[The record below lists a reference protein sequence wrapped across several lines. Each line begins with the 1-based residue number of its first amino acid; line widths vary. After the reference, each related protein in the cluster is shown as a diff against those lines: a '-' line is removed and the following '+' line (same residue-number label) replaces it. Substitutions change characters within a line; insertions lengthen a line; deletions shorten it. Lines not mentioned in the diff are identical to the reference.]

1 MHVDLRVV
9 SNGVLLAVKLIEEEQ
24 LYGFLCVVISV

>member
-9 SNGVLLAVKLIEEEQ
+9 SNGVLLAVTLIEKNQ
-24 LYGFLCVVISV
+24 LYGYLCVVISM